1 MFEIYKKIEIKDKKY
16 LSISGFG
23 RPFSI
28 NFYKNFFYI
37 TDMDLNAIF
46 KISKNWDYF
55 SVIYDKNGW
64 SQKFDIN

>member
-28 NFYKNFFYI
+28 NFLKFF
-37 TDMDLNAIF
+37 LHN
-46 KISKNWDYF
+46 
-55 SVIYDKNGW
+55 
-64 SQKFDIN
+64 